1 MTITDV
7 KIRGL
12 YQEERLKAVA
22 SVTFDNELV
31 VHDIKIIQTSTR
43 LIAAMPSRKDTTG
56 TGRIYRD
63 IAHPINIET
72 RKKIEDAVFAAYQE
86 AVEAIKDSQEKDN
99 QEA

>member
-1 MTITDV
+1 
-7 KIRGL
+7 
-12 YQEERLKAVA
+12 
-22 SVTFDNELV
+22 
-31 VHDIKIIQTSTR
+31 
-43 LIAAMPSRKDTTG
+43 MPSRKDTTG